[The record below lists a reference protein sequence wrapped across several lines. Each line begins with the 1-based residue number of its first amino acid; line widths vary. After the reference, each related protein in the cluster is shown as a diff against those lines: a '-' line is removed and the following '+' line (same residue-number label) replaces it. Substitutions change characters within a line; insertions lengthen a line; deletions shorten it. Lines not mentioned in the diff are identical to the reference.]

1 MPRHFESV
9 HRLSP
14 GSQGGRESLVIA
26 GGYSR
31 WYISWA
37 HGRKIGEPQ
46 KQEYGVER
54 EREVEMGILLIEK
67 GERWFVRSNFE
78 SLM

>member
-14 GSQGGRESLVIA
+14 ESQGGRKSLVIA

-31 WYISWA
+31 WYIS
-37 HGRKIGEPQ
+37 
-46 KQEYGVER
+46 
-54 EREVEMGILLIEK
+54 
-67 GERWFVRSNFE
+67 
-78 SLM
+78 